1 MCECMCECKKENT
14 TEKERVKERVT
25 EAEVIVTKTFSG
37 FMFHIKYKKVGEDFY
52 NIGYSS
58 YNIHFVFQW
67 LNEYFEIVKE

>member
-1 MCECMCECKKENT
+1 MCECKKEYT
-14 TEKERVKERVT
+14 TEIERVT

-52 NIGYSS
+52 HIGYSS

-67 LNEYFEIVKE
+67 LDKYFEIVRIED

>member
-1 MCECMCECKKENT
+1 MCECKRECKKENT
-14 TEKERVKERVT
+14 TEKEIVT

-37 FMFHIKYKKVGEDFY
+37 FMFHIKYKKIGEDFY

-67 LNEYFEIVKE
+67 LDEYFEIVKE

>member
-1 MCECMCECKKENT
+1 MCECKCECKKEYT
-14 TEKERVKERVT
+14 TEIERVT